1 MIVTNSYMRSD
12 PRMKKIRE
20 QQQLVHKGIE
30 QHQRLMEQRRKQM
43 EQRRKETEKQLF
55 QMKAKKRN

>member
-1 MIVTNSYMRSD
+1 MRSD